1 MNPQRLHFREPP
13 EPELESY
20 NDKMPERGPRLKK
33 VRRLGTHLPGLTRK
47 TADKRPQ
54 PPGAHGAKPSRR
66 RPSEYRRRLEEKQK
80 VRFNYGVTERQMR
93 RYVERAR
100 TAAGPTGANLLALLE
115 RRLDNVVFRL
125 GLAPT
130 IPAARQMIAHGH
142 VRVGE
147 GVVDKAGYEVNIGDV
162 VSLTPSARANVER
175 RGIVC
180 EPSLALPSYLERDAN
195 DPCQGGVVAPP
206 SRTDTP
212 FPVREAMIVEFYAR

>member
-1 MNPQRLHFREPP
+1 
-13 EPELESY
+13 
-20 NDKMPERGPRLKK
+20 MPVRGPRLKK
-33 VRRLGTHLPGLTRK
+33 IRRLGTQLPGLTRK
-47 TADKRPQ
+47 STDRKPQ

-80 VRFNYGVTERQMR
+80 LRFNYGVTERQMR

-100 TAAGPTGANLLALLE
+100 AASGPTGENLLALLE

-130 IPAARQMIAHGH
+130 IPAARQLIAHAH

-147 GVVDKAGYEVNIGDV
+147 QVVDKAGYEVDLGDII
-162 VSLTPSARANVER
+162 SLTPSARVSAER
-175 RGIVC
+175 RGSTC
-180 EPSLALPSYLERDAN
+180 EPSLKLPGYLEKNAN
-195 DPCQGGVVAPP
+195 DPCQGGVVAHP
-206 SRTDTP
+206 SRSDTP

>member
-1 MNPQRLHFREPP
+1 MNTPRFDYLEQP
-13 EPELESY
+13 EPELTSY

-47 TADKRPQ
+47 SADKRPQ

-80 VRFNYGVTERQMR
+80 IRFNYGVTERQMR

-130 IPAARQMIAHGH
+130 IPAARQLIAHGH

-147 GVVDKAGYEVNIGDV
+147 GVVDKAGYEVDIGDV
-162 VSLTPSARANVER
+162 VSLTTSARSSAER
-175 RGIVC
+175 RGLAC
-180 EPSLALPSYLERDAN
+180 EPSLALPSYLEKNSN
-195 DPCQGGVVAPP
+195 DPCQGGVVALP
-206 SRTDTP
+206 SRSDTP

>member
-1 MNPQRLHFREPP
+1 
-13 EPELESY
+13 
-20 NDKMPERGPRLKK
+20 MPVRGPRLKK
-33 VRRLGTHLPGLTRK
+33 IRRLGTQLPGLTRK
-47 TADKRPQ
+47 SADKKPQ

-80 VRFNYGVTERQMR
+80 LRFNYGVTERQMR

-100 TAAGPTGANLLALLE
+100 AANGPTGENLLALLE

-130 IPAARQMIAHGH
+130 IPAARQLIAHGH

-147 GVVDKAGYEVNIGDV
+147 QVVDKAGYEIDLGDV
-162 VSLTPSARANVER
+162 ISLTPSARASAER
-175 RGIVC
+175 RGSTC
-180 EPSLALPSYLERDAN
+180 EPALKLPSYLEKNVN
-195 DPCQGGVVAPP
+195 DPCQGGVVALP
-206 SRTDTP
+206 SRSDTP